1 MSKHGHFSSAP
12 VPTLISYFNK
22 GGIMFFDYLTAR
34 TFRFYT
40 NFQTDLQSKPRQK
53 RKPRAL
59 GSRGRSFA
67 SFGRMGDVNPSAL
80 DAKTHTHLTANR
92 CSTK

>member
-1 MSKHGHFSSAP
+1 
-12 VPTLISYFNK
+12 
-22 GGIMFFDYLTAR
+22 
-34 TFRFYT
+34 
-40 NFQTDLQSKPRQK
+40 
-53 RKPRAL
+53 L